1 MNKYIAEDI
10 NIIKQDPIINEIK
23 ENSSVFIT
31 GITGL
36 IGSNLARTLLYLE
49 KNITIY
55 ALVRDI
61 NKARRL
67 FPTEKIC
74 FIEGNI
80 VDEIQAC
87 SVDYIFHCASITTSK
102 IMVESPVETIMT
114 SVIGTKN
121 VLDLA
126 VKSGCKSLVFVSSM
140 EMYGSFSESKEIKE
154 NDLGYIDP
162 LQVRSNYP
170 ESKRMCENMC
180 IAYQKQ
186 YGINTKI
193 ARLAQSFGP
202 GILPNENRI
211 FAQFARSVINKEN
224 IILHTQG
231 LSEGN
236 YCYIRDCILGLI
248 YILLRGKSGE
258 AYNVV
263 NINSHTT
270 IRNMAE
276 MVCHNIANDEIQLII
291 DIPETNVFG
300 YAKDTK
306 MKLNAS
312 KLMELGWR
320 PTVDL
325 EESYIR
331 LIESLREDNNE

>member
-10 NIIKQDPIINEIK
+10 NIIKQDQIINEIK

-36 IGSNLARTLLYLE
+36 IGSNLARTLLNLE
-49 KNITIY
+49 KNIIIY
-55 ALVRDI
+55 ALVRDVD
-61 NKARRL
+61 KARKL
-67 FPTEKIC
+67 FSTEKVC

-80 VDEIQAC
+80 VDEIPAFN
-87 SVDYIFHCASITTSK
+87 VDYIFHCASVTTSK
-102 IMVESPVETIMT
+102 IMVEFPVDTIMT
-114 SVIGTKN
+114 SILGTKN
-121 VLDLA
+121 VLDFA
-126 VKSGCKSLVFVSSM
+126 VKSGCKSFVFLSSM
-140 EMYGSFSESKEIKE
+140 EMYGSFDDSREINE

-180 IAYQKQ
+180 IAYHNQ
-186 YGINTKI
+186 YGVNVKI
-193 ARLAQSFGP
+193 ARLAQTFGP

-211 FAQFARSVINKEN
+211 FAQFARCVINKED

-248 YILLRGKSGE
+248 YILLRGNSGE
-258 AYNVV
+258 AYNVA
-263 NINSHTT
+263 NNKSHTT

-276 MVCHNIANDEIQLII
+276 MVCHNIANDEIKLVI
-291 DIPETNVFG
+291 DVPETNVFG

-306 MKLNAS
+306 MKLNSS
-312 KLMELGWR
+312 KLMKLGWK

-325 EESYIR
+325 EESYLR
-331 LIESLREDNNE
+331 LIESLRVDNAN